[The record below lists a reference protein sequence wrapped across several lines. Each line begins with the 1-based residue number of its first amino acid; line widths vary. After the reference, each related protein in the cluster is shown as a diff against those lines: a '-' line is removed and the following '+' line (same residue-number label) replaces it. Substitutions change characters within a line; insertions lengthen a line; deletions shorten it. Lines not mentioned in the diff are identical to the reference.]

1 MLKYSGMNGGMIMS
15 KFDAVL
21 FDFDGTVADTGKGVF
36 LGVRHAIATYGL
48 EQPSDAE
55 IRKFIGPP
63 MVTSY
68 HSLYPQLS
76 DDEVQALVDC
86 FREKYKSDG
95 IYEYRI
101 YDGMIELLQ
110 RLQKSGIK
118 TAVASSKPQA
128 ELEKIINSSE
138 LHKYIDCIVGADMNY
153 KDSDKAAIVG
163 SAIEKV
169 GVADRSRILMV
180 GDRKFDIVG
189 AHKIGIP
196 CAAVLFGYG
205 TREEFEEYKADYI
218 VSRCTEIAEIVF
230 EGKNI

>member
-1 MLKYSGMNGGMIMS
+1 MYIPYNSRLEYHKSIFG
-15 KFDAVL
+15 AVKTDQTVTFRIIL
-21 FDFDGTVADTGKGVF
+21 PRDFCC
-36 LGVRHAIATYGL
+36 HAAKLVIKK
-48 EQPSDAE
+48 AE
-55 IRKFIGPP
+55 
-63 MVTSY
+63 
-68 HSLYPQLS
+68 
-76 DDEVQALVDC
+76 D
-86 FREKYKSDG
+86 
-95 IYEYRI
+95 
-101 YDGMIELLQ
+101 ELLQ

-169 GVADRSRILMV
+169 GVADKSRILMV